1 MNIKKRYIVLIAF
14 IAIVIGAVG
23 TYAAGQLF
31 SNFSNN
37 SNSGLASTDRDLL
50 LELADQQEV
59 LEENMGEMSKVVN
72 AFTIIK
78 ENYVE
83 EVDDNQLIEGAIQ
96 GMLQSLGDPY
106 TVYMDKETMEQFN
119 EQIES
124 SFEGIGAEV
133 SMVNG
138 NVTIVAPIKDSPAEK
153 AGLKPNDQILTVD
166 GESVEGLDLYEA
178 VNKIRGEKGSEV
190 TIEIRR
196 PGVEDLLSIDITRDS
211 IPLQTVYVEEKETD
225 GKLIG
230 IIELTSFSENTAK
243 EFAAEVEKLEEK
255 GMDGLVIDVRGN
267 PGGLLPAVEEIL
279 KLFVTKDTPYLQIED
294 PTGKKSRYFSD
305 LETAKDY
312 PIVTL
317 INEGSASAS
326 EILAVSLKEAM
337 NYEVVGTTSFG
348 KGTVQQTVSMGDG
361 STIKITRFKWL
372 SPEGNWIHED
382 GVEPTVEQEMPDYYY
397 ANPVQVKD
405 DPFAYNESDPNIEDI
420 QLMLEGLDYNPGRL
434 DGYFDE
440 GTKKAVEAFQKDN
453 ELEVTGEVDQSTAE
467 VLQTKLMEKVRNGA
481 DDLQLEKAIEVLTK

>member
-1 MNIKKRYIVLIAF
+1 MNIKKRYIALIAF
-14 IAIVIGAVG
+14 IAIVIGAAG
-23 TYAAGQLF
+23 TFTFGLLF
-31 SNFSNN
+31 FNN
-37 SNSGLASTDRDLL
+37 TNTGSGLASNDRDLL

-59 LEENMGEMSKVVN
+59 LEENMGDMTKVIN
-72 AFTIIK
+72 ALTIIK

-96 GMLQSLGDPY
+96 GMLQSLDDPY
-106 TVYMDKETMEQFN
+106 SVYMDKETMEQFN
-119 EQIES
+119 DQIES

-133 SMVNG
+133 SMVDG
-138 NVTIVAPIKDSPAEK
+138 NVTIIAPIKDSPAEK

-166 GESVEGLDLYEA
+166 GESVEGLDLYQA
-178 VNKIRGEKGSEV
+178 VNQIRGEKGSKV
-190 TIEIRR
+190 TLEIRR
-196 PGVEDLLSIDITRDS
+196 PGVEDIITIDITRDS
-211 IPLQTVYVEEKETD
+211 IPLQTVYVEEKEVND
-225 GKLIG
+225 QLIG
-230 IIELTSFSENTAK
+230 IIELTSFSENTAS
-243 EFAAEVEKLEEK
+243 EFASELKKLEEK

-267 PGGLLPAVEEIL
+267 PGGLLPSVEEIL
-279 KLFVTKDTPYLQIED
+279 KLFVTKDMPYLQIED
-294 PTGKKSRYFSD
+294 PSGKKSRYFSD

-312 PIVTL
+312 PVVTL

-337 NYEVVGTTSFG
+337 DYEVIGTTSFG

-372 SPEGNWIHED
+372 SPEGNWIHEE
-382 GVEPTVEQEMPDYYY
+382 GVKPTIEQDMPDYYY

-405 DPFAYNESDPNIEDI
+405 DPFAFNDSDPNIENI
-420 QLMLEGLDYNPGRL
+420 QLMLEGLEYNPGRH

-440 GTKKAVEAFQKDN
+440 STKKAVEAFQEDN

-467 VLQTKLMEKVRNGA
+467 VLQTKLVEKVRSGA
-481 DDLQLEKAIEVLTK
+481 NDLQLEKAIEVLTK